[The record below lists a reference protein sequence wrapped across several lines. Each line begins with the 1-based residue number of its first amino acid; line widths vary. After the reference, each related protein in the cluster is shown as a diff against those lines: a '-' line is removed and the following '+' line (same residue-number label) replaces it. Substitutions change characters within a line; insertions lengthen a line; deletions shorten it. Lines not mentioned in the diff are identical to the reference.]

1 MKNNFD
7 DFRAQVAGSPVL
19 RERFERIADHI
30 IDAVADKHGVQITR
44 SDAVNLPVV
53 RVSTYSGSEDFLN
66 WQDEAVLIPAVQ
78 KAQEAKRVHNALSSH
93 ENTPEAQAVRDR
105 VGSMT
110 PIERMRY
117 FRANGLDKVQP
128 KKQDLS
134 SEKRGE
140 LERQLEMT
148 SDPASRIAIG
158 RKLGLA

>member
-1 MKNNFD
+1 MHE

-19 RERFERIADHI
+19 KERFGQIADYI
-30 IDAVADKHGVQITR
+30 IGAIAEKHGVQITR
-44 SDAVNLPVV
+44 EDVVNLPVA
-53 RVSTYSGSEDFLN
+53 RLSTYANSEDFLN

-78 KAQEAKRVHNALSSH
+78 KAQEAKRIEDALSSL

-110 PIERMRY
+110 PLQRMTFARE
-117 FRANGLDKVQP
+117 NGLDKVQP
-128 KKQDLS
+128 KTQDLS
-134 SEKRGE
+134 SEKRAD